1 MVYTFWKKW
10 RKTTFRLNNIILTK
24 VKLQSINDVA
34 LTGRASN
41 KLCGDAISLSDA
53 YISDDTNNG
62 VTENVFR
69 GKN

>member
-1 MVYTFWKKW
+1 M
-10 RKTTFRLNNIILTK
+10 NIFNLTK
-24 VKLQSINDVA
+24 VKVQSINDVA
-34 LTGRASN
+34 ITARASN